1 MALCAA
7 VLRPLVLVLTKRDW
21 RGGEHIPSE
30 GGCVL
35 VVNHVSECDPVPY
48 GHFVYDHGRLPR
60 FLGKAEVFAVP
71 IVGRILRSAGQ
82 IPVFRK
88 STDASKAFSAAVD
101 AVRRGEAVVV
111 YPEGTISRDP
121 GLWPMV
127 GRTGAARIAL
137 TTHCP
142 VIPCAQW
149 GPQEILA
156 PYARRPRLLPRKVMR
171 VRAGPPIDFGDLSG
185 VDITNERLRDA
196 TARIM
201 AAITRLLEDIR
212 GESAPVD
219 RFDPRAAGVADIG
232 NPNDPR
238 NKHVPKNIARESATP
253 EGDEA

>member
-1 MALCAA
+1 MALCVT
-7 VLRPLVLVLTKRDW
+7 VLRPLVMALTKRDW
-21 RGGEHIPSE
+21 RGVEHIPAE

-35 VVNHVSECDPVPY
+35 AVNHVSECDPVPY
-48 GHFVYDHGRLPR
+48 GHFVYDNGRLPR

-71 IVGRILRSAGQ
+71 VIGRVLRSAGQ

-88 STDASKAFSAAVD
+88 STDASRAFSAAVD

-127 GRTGAARIAL
+127 GKTGAARIAL
-137 TTHCP
+137 ATGCP

-171 VRAGPPIDFGDLSG
+171 ISAGPAVDLTDLADRG
-185 VDITNERLRDA
+185 ITNDGLREA

-201 AAITRLLEDIR
+201 AAITALLEDIR
-212 GESAPVD
+212 GESAPTE
-219 RFDPRAAGVADIG
+219 RFDPRVAGVAEIG

-238 NKHVPKNIARESATP
+238 NKNIPRPRTET
-253 EGDEA
+253 EGDGA

>member
-1 MALCAA
+1 MA
-7 VLRPLVLVLTKRDW
+7 LTKRDW
-21 RGGEHIPSE
+21 RGGHNIPAT

-35 VVNHVSECDPVPY
+35 VVNHVSEFDPVPF

-71 IVGRILRSAGQ
+71 VIGRILRSAGQ

-127 GRTGAARIAL
+127 GKTGAARITL
-137 TTHCP
+137 TTRCP

-156 PYARRPRLLPRKVMR
+156 PYARRPRLLPRKLMR
-171 VRAGPPIDFGDLSG
+171 IRAGAPLDLSDLEG
-185 VDITNERLRDA
+185 AEPTSERLRDA

-201 AAITRLLEDIR
+201 AAITALLEDIR
-212 GESAPVD
+212 GETAPVD
-219 RFDPRAAGVADIG
+219 RFDPRLAGVADIG

-238 NKHVPKNIARESATP
+238 NKHVPKKNRESARP
-253 EGDEA
+253 EGDDA